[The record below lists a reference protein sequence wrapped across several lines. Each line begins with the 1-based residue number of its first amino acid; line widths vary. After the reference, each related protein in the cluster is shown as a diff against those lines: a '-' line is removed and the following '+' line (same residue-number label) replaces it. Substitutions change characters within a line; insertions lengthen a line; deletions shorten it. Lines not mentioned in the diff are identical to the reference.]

1 MDTSVI
7 LYTGELEAPALRQMA
22 RRFLESEARRL
33 GVPLDPAEV
42 LVRRACGGTEIHI
55 MAAACELIE
64 HVVATEA
71 DPLAEDSPLMVL
83 ARAGALALMSRIELN
98 GTVPAG

>member
-1 MDTSVI
+1 VA
-7 LYTGELEAPALRQMA
+7 GRPARPRRGPGPPGLR
-22 RRFLESEARRL
+22 RY
-33 GVPLDPAEV
+33 GDPCHGRG
-42 LVRRACGGTEIHI
+42 L
-55 MAAACELIE
+55 ELIE